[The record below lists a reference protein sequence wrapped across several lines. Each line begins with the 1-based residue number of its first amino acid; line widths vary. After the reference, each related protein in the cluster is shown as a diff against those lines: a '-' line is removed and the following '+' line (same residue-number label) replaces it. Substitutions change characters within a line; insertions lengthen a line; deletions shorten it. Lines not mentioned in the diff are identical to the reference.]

1 MKRKWFLVPAVFVL
15 LLALAGCGKT
25 VEEQINTGVANAQ
38 TVFEEKAQ
46 EPNKTLGNIQV
57 YMPSGYSVEQS
68 EDENNLIIKK
78 GKDSYIL
85 FVNNNEKEDS
95 NLHYEL
101 LKNDTSKK
109 IVKKETVEFDG
120 KFGFTAVVEYD
131 EEHFELIAS
140 CGGVKISTISEDK
153 NIDEKLVNM
162 MTIVRSVK
170 MVEEDEKAN

>member
-1 MKRKWFLVPAVFVL
+1 MKGKWFFVPAVLVL

-25 VEEQINTGVANAQ
+25 VEEQIKTGVANAQ
-38 TVFEEKAQ
+38 TVFEENAQ
-46 EPNKTLGNIQV
+46 QPNKSIGLIQL
-57 YMPSGYSVEQS
+57 YLPSGYSVEQS
-68 EDENNLIIKK
+68 EDINNLIVRK

-101 LKNDTSKK
+101 LKNDKSKK
-109 IVKKETVEFDG
+109 IVKEETVELDG
-120 KFGFTAVVEYD
+120 AFGFTAVVEYD
-131 EEHFELIAS
+131 EERFELIAS

-153 NIDEKLVNM
+153 NIDQKLVDM

-170 MVEEDEKAN
+170 LVEEDDKTN